1 MYLRNMKN
9 NSKGRSSFN
18 RKKKVTLSSNPYI
31 KIKVTVGFKFAHK
44 HSLMFSSLLR
54 VSIHALGFSLP
65 FCSCSHFR
73 GWFSCL
79 VVTESTCYTAGQ
91 ETEKWNVGAGNSGCF
106 FFKHQTVKMTDEC
119 PKRPSCS
126 IMNVNFFQ
134 ETKRGRWGDKVK
146 KEKRKL

>member
-65 FCSCSHFR
+65 FCSCPTLEVD
-73 GWFSCL
+73 L
-79 VVTESTCYTAGQ
+79 VVWLLLSPLATQQAKKLRNEMLEQGI
-91 ETEKWNVGAGNSGCF
+91 VGVF
-106 FFKHQTVKMTDEC
+106 FLNT
-119 PKRPSCS
+119 R
-126 IMNVNFFQ
+126 
-134 ETKRGRWGDKVK
+134 
-146 KEKRKL
+146 L